1 MEQIFIRILN
11 MSFTAGIVILL
22 VIILRLFLRRL
33 PKVLSCLLWTVVLFR
48 LLCPISFSSAVSL
61 FGILR
66 ISSTE
71 QGQIDY
77 IPENIGVMEQPEV
90 VLPVPMATD
99 AINAALP
106 PAAVENSANPMQVI
120 LFIGMCI
127 WMSGILIM
135 TIYTVT
141 AYLKLH
147 RRLRNAV
154 KEKDNIYRASDITTP
169 FVCGLF
175 SPRIYLPEKLA
186 DGSSALGEREKQYIL
201 LHEQIHIKRRDYI
214 WRFVSFLALVIHWFN
229 PLVWLAFFLSG
240 RDMEM
245 SCDEAVIRKLG
256 SNVKK
261 EYSASL
267 LALASGRRIVP
278 GTPLA
283 FGEGETGSRIKNV
296 LRYKKPAQIA
306 LGAAFI
312 VCIIAIVVLA
322 ANPGADGEAAD
333 QNIGAE
339 DGQGAGEGTLNEGE
353 AMDIYYGIVSDE
365 ENGPRKIVTIPGL
378 GDVEIPEAE
387 EIYPYIEIEE
397 FNGPEAG
404 DLIEISFP
412 KEGEVSL
419 QETYPST
426 FSGPAKR
433 IVIMGQGFQIQPVDG
448 GKYRFTIPWGL
459 VQEAEEGD
467 TLEIYRYDHYDHYDV
482 AENGQ
487 KKELVT
493 SVPVLSVDVDNYD
506 VWVELSADEVNT
518 FLAGFGRGIACEIA
532 GKEGGAEGSGELAGN
547 LTQGQETE
555 EQEPVDGQE
564 AGAVEPADGQ
574 IAELS
579 AAQLSDGNIADGTY
593 RVYVRS
599 LSRSARGIDRYLVN
613 DMEDGVEQ
621 PFLAFSEGCKFYV
634 NRSMDSLRYE
644 NVSFEALAGLTE
656 EVFSY
661 LNPPFLLT
669 FESGQVTEAI
679 LENYYG
685 SGISYA
691 SLSPDIWYEHIQEMT
706 GLSAED
712 ALTTYYTQET
722 EVWADVG
729 DGEGYERIQVYT
741 GSIGDG
747 ESGIVR
753 VQNAAG
759 ETLYTVSAHI
769 SRAGWNNIYLGNLE
783 SRDGRGFIMVLHI
796 DDRVDYGEY
805 SYYVFRL
812 SENGEIRQIAG
823 SSFTFDDRSIP
834 YDDVL
839 FREWTENLGAYME
852 TCGLLL
858 STQDGVLRTEAERE
872 EEAERYS
879 YEALRRGQ

>member
-1 MEQIFIRILN
+1 MQMERIFIRILN
-11 MSFTAGIVILL
+11 MSLTAGIVILL
-22 VIILRLFLRRL
+22 VIFLRLFLKRL
-33 PKVLSCLLWTVVLFR
+33 PKVFSCLLWTVVLFR
-48 LLCPISFSSAVSL
+48 LLCPISFSLAVSL
-61 FGILR
+61 LGILR
-66 ISSTE
+66 IPSTE

-90 VLPVPMATD
+90 VLPVSMATD
-99 AINAALP
+99 AVNAALP
-106 PAAVENSANPMQVI
+106 PAAVENSANPMQAI

-127 WMSGILIM
+127 WVSGILIM
-135 TIYTVT
+135 TICAVT
-141 AYLKLH
+141 AYLKLY

-186 DGSSALGEREKQYIL
+186 DGSPALGEREKQYIL

-256 SNVKK
+256 SDVKK

-322 ANPGADGEAAD
+322 ANPGADEEEAD
-333 QNIGAE
+333 QNAGAE
-339 DGQGAGEGTLNEGE
+339 
-353 AMDIYYGIVSDE
+353 
-365 ENGPRKIVTIPGL
+365 
-378 GDVEIPEAE
+378 
-387 EIYPYIEIEE
+387 
-397 FNGPEAG
+397 
-404 DLIEISFP
+404 
-412 KEGEVSL
+412 
-419 QETYPST
+419 
-426 FSGPAKR
+426 
-433 IVIMGQGFQIQPVDG
+433 
-448 GKYRFTIPWGL
+448 
-459 VQEAEEGD
+459 
-467 TLEIYRYDHYDHYDV
+467 
-482 AENGQ
+482 
-487 KKELVT
+487 
-493 SVPVLSVDVDNYD
+493 
-506 VWVELSADEVNT
+506 
-518 FLAGFGRGIACEIA
+518 
-532 GKEGGAEGSGELAGN
+532 
-547 LTQGQETE
+547 
-555 EQEPVDGQE
+555 
-564 AGAVEPADGQ
+564 DGQ

-579 AAQLSDGNIADGTY
+579 VMELSDGNIADGTY

-599 LSRSARGIDRYLVN
+599 LSSSARGIDRYLVN

-621 PFLAFSEGCKFYV
+621 PFLAFSEECKFYV

-644 NVSFEALAGLTE
+644 NVSFEELAGLAE

-669 FESGQVTEAI
+669 FESGLVTEAI

-722 EVWADVG
+722 EVWSDIG
-729 DGEGYERIQVYT
+729 DGEGYEHIQVYT

-753 VQNAAG
+753 VQNTAG

-769 SRAGWNNIYLGNLE
+769 SRAGWNNIYLGNLG

-796 DDRVDYGEY
+796 EDRVDYGEY

-834 YDDVL
+834 YDDAL

-858 STQDGVLRTEAERE
+858 STQDGVLRTEAARE
-872 EEAERYS
+872 EEAKRYS